1 MIKPFNPGVGG
12 VKQCYGL
19 VWLGYWETDA
29 QIEQS
34 VSLYIYIYTHTH
46 IYTHKLFQPFSI
58 HMDLRTCI
66 FYEWS

>member
-19 VWLGYWETDA
+19 VWLGYWETDT
-29 QIEQS
+29 QIGQS
-34 VSLYIYIYTHTH
+34 VSLYTHTH
-46 IYTHKLFQPFSI
+46 THKLFQPFSI
-58 HMDLRTCI
+58 HMDLRTWI